1 MWKPDLRLWTAA
13 SVSQPCGLYAPGMSW
28 SDADASV
35 VIVRLQWL
43 STSYKTTPET
53 QANTVVSERD
63 QDKTTRTVSCYK
75 TTVLVLAGVRC
86 INTWLSHRLEIVTA
100 CLQGTFVNQAL
111 IGGFSF
117 HFQFPFPYFR
127 FRTSVS
133 VLRFPFQHFPLALL
147 ILVAE
152 LYRKCGLALGLG
164 WPGQQNFTV
173 VFSQT
178 FSSGFLLCYLTVPLP
193 A

>member
-1 MWKPDLRLWTAA
+1 MLLE
-13 SVSQPCGLYAPGMSW
+13 GLD

-43 STSYKTTPET
+43 STSRYKTTPET

-63 QDKTTRTVSCYK
+63 QDKTTCTVSCYK

-86 INTWLSHRLEIVTA
+86 INTWLSHHLEIVTV
-100 CLQGTFVNQAL
+100 CLQGTFVNQAP
-111 IGGFSF
+111 IGGFSS
-117 HFQFPFPYFR
+117 HFQFQFPYFR
-127 FRTSVS
+127 S
-133 VLRFPFQHFPLALL
+133 VLRFPFQRFPLALL

-152 LYRKCGLALGLG
+152 LYRKCGLALGQG

-178 FSSGFLLCYLTVPLP
+178 FSSGFHPC
-193 A
+193 